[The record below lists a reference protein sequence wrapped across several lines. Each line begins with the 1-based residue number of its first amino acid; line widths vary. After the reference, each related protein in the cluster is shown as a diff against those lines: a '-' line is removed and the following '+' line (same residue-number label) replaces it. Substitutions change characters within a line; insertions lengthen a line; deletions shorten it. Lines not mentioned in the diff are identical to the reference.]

1 MQWSLELILQ
11 QAAAGLALG
20 SIYVLLAVGLTLIFG
35 LLNVVNFSHGAFYML
50 GAYAGYVALHH
61 TGNFAVAVLAAAVV
75 GGLIGALFERF
86 LVRRLYGKGIDYPL
100 LLTFGAAYVIV
111 DAVRWLFGREGVHID
126 TPDMLS
132 APIDLGFG
140 PLPGYRIFLVL
151 FCLGL
156 MLLLWLLLERTRWGL
171 IIRAGAQD
179 GTIVRVL
186 GMDISRVWLA
196 AFAIGSALAA
206 VSGILAA
213 PIRGVHPDMGSAI
226 LVDAFVVTVVG
237 GMGSLAGAVIAGL
250 LIGMVVSFVTL
261 VAPEFQELSI
271 YLLMTLM
278 LLTRPQGLLGRRSA
292 LG

>member
-1 MQWSLELILQ
+1 MEWSLELVLQ

-50 GAYAGYVALHH
+50 GAYMGYVALGY
-61 TGNFAVAVLAAAVV
+61 TKSFVLAVLVAAVA
-75 GGLIGALFERF
+75 GALLGAVFERY
-86 LVRRLYGKGIDYPL
+86 LIRRLYGKGIDYPL
-100 LLTFGAAYVIV
+100 LLTFGASYVIV
-111 DAVRWLFGREGVHID
+111 DAVRWLFGREGVHVE
-126 TPDMLS
+126 TPEAL
-132 APIDLGFG
+132 ATIIDLGFG
-140 PLPGYRIFLVL
+140 PLPAYRAFLVA
-151 FCLGL
+151 FCLVL
-156 MLLLWLLLERTRWGL
+156 MLVLWLLLERTRWGL
-171 IIRAGAQD
+171 VIRAGAQD

-186 GMDISRVWLA
+186 GIDISKVWLA

-213 PIRGVHPDMGSAI
+213 PMRGVHPDMGASI

-237 GMGSLAGAVIAGL
+237 GMGSLAGAVAAGL

-261 VAPEFQELSI
+261 IAPELQELSI
-271 YLLMTLM
+271 YILMTLM
-278 LLTRPQGLLGRRSA
+278 LLARPQGLLGRRSA

>member
-1 MQWSLELILQ
+1 MDWTLDLILQ
-11 QAAAGLALG
+11 QTAAGLALG

-50 GAYAGYVALHH
+50 GAYAGYVTLGY
-61 TGNFAVAVLAAAVV
+61 TGSFILAVLAAVIV
-75 GGLIGALFERF
+75 GALFGALFERF
-86 LVRRLYGKGIDYPL
+86 LIRRLYGKGIDYPL

-111 DAVRWLFGREGVHID
+111 DAVRWIFGREGVHVEA
-126 TPDMLS
+126 PEALS
-132 APIDLGFG
+132 TIVDFGFG
-140 PLPGYRIFLVL
+140 PLPAYRVFLVG
-151 FCLGL
+151 FCLML
-156 MLLLWLLLERTRWGL
+156 MLALWLLLERTRWGL
-171 IIRAGAQD
+171 VIRAGAQD

-186 GMDISRVWLA
+186 GIDISRVWLA

-206 VSGILAA
+206 LSGILAA
-213 PIRGVHPDMGSAI
+213 PMRGVHPDMGSAI

-261 VAPEFQELSI
+261 IAPEFQELSI
-271 YLLMTLM
+271 YILMTLM
-278 LLTRPQGLLGRRSA
+278 LLARPQGLLGRRSA

>member
-1 MQWSLELILQ
+1 MEWSLELILQ

-50 GAYAGYVALHH
+50 GAYMGYVALGL
-61 TGNFAVAVLAAAVV
+61 TGSFTLAVLIAALA
-75 GGLIGALFERF
+75 GAGLGALFERF
-86 LVRRLYGKGIDYPL
+86 LIRRLYGKGIDYPL

-111 DAVRWLFGREGVHID
+111 DAVRWIFGREGVHVD
-126 TPDMLS
+126 TPEAL
-132 APIDLGFG
+132 ATVIDLGFG
-140 PLPGYRIFLVL
+140 PLPAYRVFLVV
-151 FCLGL
+151 FCAVL
-156 MLLLWLLLERTRWGL
+156 MTLLWLLLERTRWGL
-171 IIRAGAQD
+171 VIRAGAQD
-179 GTIVRVL
+179 GTIIRVL
-186 GMDISRVWLA
+186 GIDISRVWLA

-206 VSGILAA
+206 LSGILAA
-213 PIRGVHPDMGSAI
+213 PMRGVHPDMGSAI

-237 GMGSLAGAVIAGL
+237 GMGSLSGAVAAGL

-261 VAPEFQELSI
+261 VAPAFQELSI

-278 LLTRPQGLLGRRSA
+278 LLARPQGLLGRRGV